1 MHVCQTR
8 HSNARIYV
16 ANPVTASHTNIDIVV
31 LSIVQVGLDRI
42 G

>member
-8 HSNARIYV
+8 HSNARIYA
-16 ANPVTASHTNIDIVV
+16 ANPVTASYTNIDIVV
-31 LSIVQVGLDRI
+31 LTSFEVGLDQI